1 MTTPI
6 TGSVNNALFG
16 TSSMTAIEVALAGVA
31 ERQRVASHNIANV
44 NTPGFR
50 SSRVAFE
57 AQLAE
62 ALERGVD
69 SVARVRPT
77 DVRANTPINTRGN
90 DVALELENQTLITA
104 GLQYEALVN
113 ALNHKFGVL
122 RTALGRS

>member
-6 TGSVNNALFG
+6 AGSINTALFG
-16 TSSMTAIEVALAGVA
+16 TSSMTAIEVALSGVA
-31 ERQRVASHNIANV
+31 ERQRVTAHNIANV

-50 SSRVAFE
+50 SSRVEFE
-57 AQLAE
+57 SQLAA
-62 ALERGVD
+62 ALERGAGA
-69 SVARVRPT
+69 VARVRPT
-77 DVRANTPINTRGN
+77 DVAANTPVNTRGN
-90 DVALELENQTLITA
+90 DVAIELENQELITA